1 MGDGKKLKEYLD
13 EKGTNVRRIAK
24 ETGISAT
31 TLYTIIQ
38 KDSNIR
44 FDFAL
49 RLANA
54 LDIDVNEICSASPFS
69 GAITEEEIYPTLPDG
84 LNGALDA
91 SRVKTYLKNSLYPLM
106 YLFGKN
112 SMPDVDN
119 LLTSFYQLDDEA
131 RKEVV
136 ETIQFKLQYHRDPE
150 RAEQVKQIKGW
161 WTYCWIRTCCY
172 YHRVIKYYSV
182 NSRVSEISPEP
193 FLHAIIMK
201 MGVSGAKTVPKRKTP
216 LNFAIQQSFFLT
228 IP

>member
-49 RLANA
+49 RL
-54 LDIDVNEICSASPFS
+54 EICSASPFS

-161 WTYCWIRTCCY
+161 
-172 YHRVIKYYSV
+172 
-182 NSRVSEISPEP
+182 
-193 FLHAIIMK
+193 
-201 MGVSGAKTVPKRKTP
+201 
-216 LNFAIQQSFFLT
+216 
-228 IP
+228 

>member
-1 MGDGKKLKEYLD
+1 MGDGKKLKEHID
-13 EKGTNVRRIAK
+13 NKGTNVRKIAK

-38 KDSNIR
+38 KDTNIR

-54 LDIDVNEICSASPFS
+54 LDS
-69 GAITEEEIYPTLPDG
+69 
-84 LNGALDA
+84 
-91 SRVKTYLKNSLYPLM
+91 SRIKTYLKYSLYPLM
-106 YLFGKN
+106 HLFGKN

-136 ETIQFKLQYHRDPE
+136 ETIQFKLQYHRDAE

-161 WTYCWIRTCCY
+161 
-172 YHRVIKYYSV
+172 
-182 NSRVSEISPEP
+182 
-193 FLHAIIMK
+193 
-201 MGVSGAKTVPKRKTP
+201 
-216 LNFAIQQSFFLT
+216 
-228 IP
+228 